1 MNYAQKN
8 SARREEIRNMEREG
22 RARLTLRARN
32 VRMLF
37 LTPSGL
43 TSHAAAA
50 SPSLGGAPQVHLCC
64 SNNRG
69 FACWGRGG
77 GGARL
82 SRVCVWGARDW
93 ARTDLHELGLFRG
106 RGLRALHRHS
116 EVRCVSREVEHV
128 LDDRF
133 VRNELLLRVTAFQ
146 TESQGASVDSSTV
159 GGFDASCGE

>member
-1 MNYAQKN
+1 ML
-8 SARREEIRNMEREG
+8 RPP
-22 RARLTLRARN
+22 RLPWEVHPKCTC
-32 VRMLF
+32 
-37 LTPSGL
+37 
-43 TSHAAAA
+43 AAPTIAV
-50 SPSLGGAPQVHLCC
+50 SPV
-64 SNNRG
+64 
-69 FACWGRGG
+69 G